1 MPMREERFALIERA
15 QAGEDCAME
24 ELVQANTPLVWSIV
38 GRYAG
43 RGVER
48 EDLFQLGCIGLIKAI
63 QGFDTQYGTQFST
76 YAVPKIIGEIRR
88 FLRDDGLIKVSRSTK
103 SNAVRIA
110 RVREEVMRQTGEEPT
125 LSELSARLDLPA
137 EEIAATETAVLPAD
151 YLQRPLGDDGG
162 TLEQILVDDTQ
173 QEQFFE
179 HLALREAMEK
189 LLPREKKLLLLRYFR
204 AQTQQQCALELG
216 VSQVQVSRLEKKVLE
231 KLRKWMSDGDM

>member
-1 MPMREERFALIERA
+1 MREERFALIERA
-15 QAGEDCAME
+15 QEGEEEALD
-24 ELVQANTPLVWSIV
+24 ELVRTNTPLVWSIV

-63 QGFDTQYGTQFST
+63 HGFDTQYGTQFST
-76 YAVPKIIGEIRR
+76 YAVPKIVGEIRR

-110 RVREEVMRQTGEEPT
+110 RAREAVIQQTGEEPT
-125 LSELSARLDLPA
+125 LSELSAQLDLSA

-151 YLQRPLGDDGG
+151 YLQRPLGDDGS
-162 TLEQILVDDTQ
+162 TLEQVLVDDTQ

-189 LLPREKKLLLLRYFR
+189 LQPREKKLLLLRYFR

-216 VSQVQVSRLEKKVLE
+216 VSQVQISRLEKRILD
-231 KLRKWMSDGDM
+231 KLRAWMTDSE

>member
-1 MPMREERFALIERA
+1 MREERFALIERA
-15 QAGEDCAME
+15 QEGEEEALD
-24 ELVQANTPLVWSIV
+24 ELVRTNTPLVWSIV

-63 QGFDTQYGTQFST
+63 HGFDTQYGTQFST
-76 YAVPKIIGEIRR
+76 YAVPKIVGEIRR

-110 RVREEVMRQTGEEPT
+110 RAREEAIQQTGEEPT
-125 LSELSARLDLPA
+125 LSELSAQLDLSA

-151 YLQRPLGDDGG
+151 YLQRPLGDDGS
-162 TLEQILVDDTQ
+162 TLEQVLVDDTQ

-179 HLALREAMEK
+179 HLVLREAMEK
-189 LLPREKKLLLLRYFR
+189 LQPREKKLLLLRYFR

-216 VSQVQVSRLEKKVLE
+216 VSQVQISRLEKRILD
-231 KLRKWMSDGDM
+231 KLRAWMTDSE